1 MNLPIGVYGLIIGV
15 CALVALASGAWLVL
29 RARDIARL
37 TSKPDNAITTG
48 RARKPP
54 ADKVAVRVM
63 LAIMILSSIIALGLF
78 AAIAAGAIDSS
89 DTRTDP
95 YAQRP

>member
-1 MNLPIGVYGLIIGV
+1 MNLPIGAYGLIIAV
-15 CALVALASGAWLVL
+15 CGLIALASGVWLVL

-37 TSKPDNAITTG
+37 TSKPDNDVTAG
-48 RARKPP
+48 RARKP
-54 ADKVAVRVM
+54 AVDKAVVRVM
-63 LAIMILSSIIALGLF
+63 LAIMILSSIVALGLF